1 MVLDVSQLVEE
12 EVTLFWDKAVMVDGD
27 VDGDVEEVEEV
38 RRLGG

>member
-27 VDGDVEEVEEV
+27 VEGDVDGDVEEVEEC
-38 RRLGG
+38 

>member
-27 VDGDVEEVEEV
+27 VDGDVEEEGEVEEC
-38 RRLGG
+38 

>member
-1 MVLDVSQLVEE
+1 MVFDVSQLVEE

>member
-38 RRLGG
+38 EEC